1 MNNQITILTECYTTL
16 KEIYISYV
24 RNITLLS
31 KGIKMSILHNIEN
44 KNNRAVQFRAYT
56 EHERNL
62 SNEWLKTNKPKKV
75 GLNISIYEY
84 SKIVDKKQ
92 SKLGADNRSRS
103 AD

>member
-1 MNNQITILTECYTTL
+1 MATVQQ
-16 KEIYISYV
+16 
-24 RNITLLS
+24 NI
-31 KGIKMSILHNIEN
+31 
-44 KNNRAVQFRAYT
+44 RAYKDRII
-56 EHERNL
+56 EIRNYTDRELQL

-75 GLNISIYEY
+75 GLDISIYDY